1 MNQICGLKTKNTR
14 FGSFTVVYDSEVIF
28 CSHPCS
34 LFVCIYY
41 KRGQTFKFELP
52 ILQFLL
58 EKNKSPKRY
67 LKHSL
72 GTRAKLKICAKN
84 VNRENSIDSCPLNK
98 KQIKVFTV
106 AHLLWHEAHLNM
118 GRHLS
123 KKCSEIRFHC
133 LRKEGKR
140 SQPRELA
147 IAPYRY
153 LNPLLRVHLTV
164 VSLQQSVHSFKKNTL
179 APDAPPQALGGV
191 TPGNAWHVR
200 GLGTSTRQCHWI
212 PEVSSEVVLCSRFL
226 PSLVGMCG
234 ASLWR
239 CCAIGHGKVLLQH
252 HQRAA
257 ELRGEGELT

>member
-164 VSLQQSVHSFKKNTL
+164 VSLQQSVHSFKKH
-179 APDAPPQALGGV
+179 P
-191 TPGNAWHVR
+191 
-200 GLGTSTRQCHWI
+200 ST
-212 PEVSSEVVLCSRFL
+212 
-226 PSLVGMCG
+226 
-234 ASLWR
+234 
-239 CCAIGHGKVLLQH
+239 
-252 HQRAA
+252 
-257 ELRGEGELT
+257 